1 MLPQIKIYE
10 IDYDFILKNYT
21 SPELWDK
28 VWNLF
33 VFKNYVFTLTLQSIN
48 VKKKQIKFNIKL
60 SSDLDIYWN
69 HQEMDFDYDLQNMN
83 IKMLKKLINAN
94 MLHVVEHLEQE
105 YIEKKDEMYLFVEN
119 SRADE
124 IEILREIASNFLDEN
139 GVTNSEIRDVYID
152 NYVDNNEK
160 NWEQLQN
167 VKRNKQYTYLVDLY
181 LILSHIF
188 DDKDLEKKVLNAQTE
203 DVSDIENEVKEYMKQ
218 LEDEE
223 FIDGL
228 KCELEAI

>member
-1 MLPQIKIYE
+1 MLPQIKIYD

-83 IKMLKKLINAN
+83 IRMLKKLINAN
-94 MLHVVEHLEQE
+94 MLHVTEKLEE
-105 YIEKKDEMYLFVEN
+105 CYIERKDGTYIFVEN
-119 SRADE
+119 SRSDE
-124 IEILREIASNFLDEN
+124 IETLRQIASDFLDEN
-139 GVTNSEIRDVYID
+139 GVTNTEIRDVYID
-152 NYVDNNEK
+152 NYVSNNEK
-160 NWEQLQN
+160 NWAQLQN
-167 VKRNKQYTYLVDLY
+167 VKKNKKYTYLTDLY
-181 LILSHIF
+181 LILSQVF
-188 DDKDLEKKVLNAQTE
+188 DDKELEEKTLNAQTK
-203 DVSDIENEVKEYMKQ
+203 DITDIQNEVEEYMKQ
-218 LEDEE
+218 LEEEE
-223 FIDGL
+223 FIDDL
-228 KCELEAI
+228 KAELEAI